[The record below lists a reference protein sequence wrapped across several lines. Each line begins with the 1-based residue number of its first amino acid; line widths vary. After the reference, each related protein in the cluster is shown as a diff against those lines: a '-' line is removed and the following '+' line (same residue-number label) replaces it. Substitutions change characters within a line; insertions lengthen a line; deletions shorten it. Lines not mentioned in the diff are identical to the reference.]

1 MSADGSYIPRYID
14 RGLDL
19 LLAELPAVMLTG
31 PRGCGWPPT
40 WPVTPEP
47 GSSRAP
53 TGSAG

>member
-19 LLAELPAVMLTG
+19 LLAELPALMLTG